1 MRGRFIFQ
9 LTGGQLSEIRVDE
22 AVQIAVHNVVDV
34 AGLIAGAGVLHHL
47 VGHEHV
53 GADLAAP
60 LDLHLH
66 ALDIG
71 DLLRVLLL
79 LQLHQLGPQHLH
91 AVVLVLKLA
100 ALLLAGHH
108 DARGLVDEA
117 HGG

>member
-1 MRGRFIFQ
+1 M
-9 LTGGQLSEIRVDE
+9 
-22 AVQIAVHNVVDV
+22 
-34 AGLIAGAGVLHHL
+34 
-47 VGHEHV
+47 
-53 GADLAAP
+53 
-60 LDLHLH
+60 
-66 ALDIG
+66 
-71 DLLRVLLL
+71 LLL